1 MANTS
6 KHARY
11 VQSKEGPVRLNRS
24 YDSDV
29 VDIRNPWKA
38 LAAAIIF
45 QAAVDCENW
54 TPSVEDP
61 CYHTG
66 GGNGGIRLMRKDKL
80 AEFINSD
87 WLDLLLCWQHEITPE
102 AVCEEL
108 VRRLTS

>member
-1 MANTS
+1 MANMS
-6 KHARY
+6 KHQRY

-66 GGNGGIRLMRKDKL
+66 GSNGGIRLMRKDKL